1 MKFLFCLRRW
11 RRSRTIRWH
20 KAYVYTDGNCESC
33 VAPRKA
39 AINDVG
45 GGGGSSLARTQVYIA
60 PVIAHCFGKC
70 VPAEPCLIQ
79 PSKALVW
86 RCPQGRSG
94 KHGGR
99 RLLFHP
105 KCFRAECDDETQF
118 SHHLLHVANMSPTV
132 GVIVALFRPL
142 CYN

>member
-1 MKFLFCLRRW
+1 MKFLVCLRRW

-20 KAYVYTDGNCESC
+20 KACIYTDGNCESC

-45 GGGGSSLARTQVYIA
+45 RGGGSSLARTQ
-60 PVIAHCFGKC
+60 G
-70 VPAEPCLIQ
+70 LTS
-79 PSKALVW
+79 PSHRPLLRQMRSGTMPDTTQALVW
-86 RCPQGRSG
+86 RCPKGRSG

-105 KCFRAECDDETQF
+105 KYFRAERDDETQ
-118 SHHLLHVANMSPTV
+118 LVIAMSPTL
-132 GVIVALFRPL
+132 GVIVALFAPFDIIS
-142 CYN
+142 